1 MNIVKFVYPSE
12 TICRAW
18 RLEILVSMVN
28 MVKIVNMVYAGDM
41 RAPWKFQGK

>member
-12 TICRAW
+12 IIWKAW
-18 RLEILVSMVN
+18 RLEILVSIVN